1 MTLQEVREFMKGTF
15 LLDDPTWVAVT
26 NNGEKDM
33 ALIGSDGDNSSP
45 GESYTERTGY
55 FHSYF
60 NDDKSDWEGV
70 SYALFE
76 LE

>member
-1 MTLQEVREFMKGTF
+1 MTLQEVREVMTGKFM
-15 LLDDPTWVAVT
+15 LDDPTWVAVT
-26 NNGEKDM
+26 KNGMKDM
-33 ALIGSDGDNSSP
+33 ALIGSDGANSSP
-45 GESYTERTGY
+45 GESYTERKGY

-76 LE
+76 ME